1 MAKKQNLTQKLRSKV
16 KRQIRAIEKR
26 GYEVP
31 ETVKERIEKANYSRL
46 KSYENEKYK
55 RLYSESRYIDT
66 ETGEILS
73 GTKAKLLR
81 KSNKNNIKNTTT
93 NAGYTEVDF
102 SDLAG
107 TFDPETGEIFEVDQV
122 TENVI
127 EDLMNKLDQEIP
139 EYYYLPDGRKR
150 YVNEKIRNEID
161 AYKDKLKDEL
171 NEALDDED
179 SKRELAR
186 RIQNTGSEISDLA
199 DKLNS
204 YYDTERTIAFH
215 RLESII
221 AGHSFNAQELSTM
234 DAYTDMINGYNE
246 PD

>member
-31 ETVKERIEKANYSRL
+31 QTVKERIETANYSRL
-46 KSYENEKYK
+46 KSYEKEKYK
-55 RLYSESRYIDT
+55 RLYSESRYIDI

-73 GTKAKLLR
+73 GTKGRLLR
-81 KSNKNNIKNTTT
+81 RWNRKPKKVGRPKIT
-93 NAGYTEVDF
+93 YTEVDF

-122 TENVI
+122 IENVI

-179 SKRELAR
+179 SKRELAKR
-186 RIQNTGSEISDLA
+186 MQNMGSEISDLA

-215 RLESII
+215 RLESVI
-221 AGHSFNAQELSTM
+221 AGHSFNAQELSSM